1 MFLTVSASVWV
12 YLLLALSGSQTYAC
26 GRDNRELCST
36 LTGARALSFPGTR
49 KNVSDD
55 CFQGGS
61 NHEGRT
67 VDAQG
72 AAR

>member
-36 LTGARALSFPGTR
+36 LTGARALSFPAKRKSMHQMIAFRVDPITR
-49 KNVSDD
+49 
-55 CFQGGS
+55 
-61 NHEGRT
+61 
-67 VDAQG
+67 A
-72 AAR
+72 